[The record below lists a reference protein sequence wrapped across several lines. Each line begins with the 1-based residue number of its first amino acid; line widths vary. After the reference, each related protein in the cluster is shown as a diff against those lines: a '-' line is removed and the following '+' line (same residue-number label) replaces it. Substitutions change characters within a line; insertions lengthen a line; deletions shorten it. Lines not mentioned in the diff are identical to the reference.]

1 MAGKTVGACNKR
13 MGIVLS
19 HFRKKNKE
27 SKPVGN
33 RGCLL
38 NSSHKLNCVWVGTT
52 ALRRFTLKIF
62 CKLLIYNGLWCNGST
77 TDFGSVSF
85 GSNPDNPTNTA
96 RSLRYE
102 FESYKEP
109 Y

>member
-19 HFRKKNKE
+19 HFRKNKE

-38 NSSHKLNCVWVGTT
+38 NSSHKFNCVWVGTT
-52 ALRRFTLKIF
+52 ALRF
-62 CKLLIYNGLWCNGST
+62 IYNGLWCNGST

-96 RSLRYE
+96 HI
-102 FESYKEP
+102 
-109 Y
+109 

>member
-1 MAGKTVGACNKR
+1 MNNDVGVR
-13 MGIVLS
+13 IPLLPQ
-19 HFRKKNKE
+19 KKNKE

-52 ALRRFTLKIF
+52 ALRF
-62 CKLLIYNGLWCNGST
+62 IYNGLWCNGST

-96 RSLRYE
+96 RSLGCE
-102 FESYKEP
+102 FDSYKKP
-109 Y
+109 H

>member
-1 MAGKTVGACNKR
+1 MYGDKEKCCTKPSRLTTSYQYC
-13 MGIVLS
+13 ILI
-19 HFRKKNKE
+19 E

-52 ALRRFTLKIF
+52 ALRIFTLRNF

-77 TDFGSVSF
+77 TDFDSVSF

-96 RSLRYE
+96 RSLRCE
-102 FESYKEP
+102 FDP
-109 Y
+109 